1 MGFLPQNPVKTVDK
15 IFRFCY
21 YISANKQNSVLT
33 AAKGRSVAALNKT
46 DLVCLLPTEFMPSA
60 NFFRRET
67 TIKEL
72 QINEQIRDRELRVI
86 SANGDQLG
94 ILSAQ
99 EANRMA
105 EEQGLDLVKISPT
118 AVPPVCKIMDYGKFK
133 YEQTKREKDAKKNQ
147 KIVELKEVWLS
158 ATIDVGDLN
167 IKAKQAI
174 KFVQNGDK
182 VRVSIRLKGRQQAY
196 PEIAMGIMHDFFEIV
211 RPYAVK
217 EKEPKLEGRTIAMNI
232 APIPQKNK

>member
-1 MGFLPQNPVKTVDK
+1 
-15 IFRFCY
+15 
-21 YISANKQNSVLT
+21 
-33 AAKGRSVAALNKT
+33 
-46 DLVCLLPTEFMPSA
+46 MPSA

-182 VRVSIRLKGRQQAY
+182 VRVSIRLQGRQQAY
-196 PEIAMGIMHDFFEIV
+196 PEIAMGIMNDFFEIV